1 MKQTCFLLT
10 KLMTLYTGK
19 AKPYR
24 PIQLL
29 ACNIP
34 RSVIIDKYP
43 KEKNQTSA
51 ELYHSAFSHK
61 NSTPGTLLQ
70 SIKPFILGKSHDN
83 IINPKQQKRLKRKY
97 IYKVFSPCTDSSSIV
112 FW

>member
-1 MKQTCFLLT
+1 
-10 KLMTLYTGK
+10 MTLYTGK
-19 AKPYR
+19 AKSYR
-24 PIQLL
+24 PIQIL

-34 RSVIIDKYP
+34 RSVIMDLTAKYR

-51 ELYHSAFSHK
+51 ELYNSAFSHK

-112 FW
+112 F

>member
-1 MKQTCFLLT
+1 
-10 KLMTLYTGK
+10 MTLYTGK
-19 AKPYR
+19 AKSYQ

-29 ACNIP
+29 AYNIP
-34 RSVIIDKYP
+34 RSVIMDLTAKYP
-43 KEKNQTSA
+43 KEKNHTSA

-61 NSTPGTLLQ
+61 NCTPGTLLQ

>member
-1 MKQTCFLLT
+1 
-10 KLMTLYTGK
+10 MTLYTGK

-34 RSVIIDKYP
+34 RSVIIDLTAKYP

-61 NSTPGTLLQ
+61 NRTPGTLLQ
-70 SIKPFILGKSHDN
+70 SIKPFILGKSYDN
-83 IINPKQQKRLKRKY
+83 IINPNNKTFKKKS
-97 IYKVFSPCTDSSSIV
+97 IYKRYSLYLSDFSGSII

>member
-1 MKQTCFLLT
+1 
-10 KLMTLYTGK
+10 MTLYTGK

-43 KEKNQTSA
+43 KEKNQ
-51 ELYHSAFSHK
+51 
-61 NSTPGTLLQ
+61 LQ

>member
-83 IINPKQQKRLKRKY
+83 IINPNNKN
-97 IYKVFSPCTDSSSIV
+97 V
-112 FW
+112 